1 MDAELISLINQ
12 KKNSIKNFS
21 IKGTQINSSKSI
33 KVMGDLTCNKLT
45 CDSIEINPTGN
56 KTQIN
61 DAEITN
67 SQIDSTSIGLIEPG
81 VSYFTQVNILSTI
94 NGNESQA
101 INIDGDISFSNA
113 DEKERRI
120 VSDNPFKVFSSKE
133 LTLYST
139 KKGLLRSDDIIDI
152 NSLHSVNLTSNT
164 FNINT
169 QSITTPGYLHILN
182 NSNTTGVNSGSVII
196 DGGVGIKKN
205 ITIGGNINIL
215 GRIHSLAGDS
225 ASIIEGDLSVK
236 SNISSL
242 GNISIDSV
250 LDSFNINYGALV
262 VKGGMSI
269 MKNAN
274 IGGNTNINSVTDSIN
289 SKSGA
294 LIVKGGVGIGK
305 NINVGGNMNINDNIN
320 IIGNLN
326 ANANSN
332 LSGNITINGI
342 TNLNNSTD
350 SINNSTGSTVIKG
363 GIGIKKNVNIGGN
376 VNIDGNIN
384 INGSTYISKSINTLD
399 NNTGALIVD
408 GGVAIKKNLNIA
420 GGVNIYQNLNIL
432 DTNKSLYVQG
442 NTTLEKNIVINEN
455 IYLKGK
461 LLNELG
467 TSISTKYKKVAIE
480 DNLVIIG
487 TEESI
492 NVNNGS
498 FTTNGGVGVGK
509 SLNIGENL
517 NVLGNVTLHNNV
529 NCIKTL
535 YANNLHA
542 TYNITTT
549 RGPVTNV
556 CEPTSPFDT
565 MVGNLNLSGNMTISN
580 AFQAID
586 KWVNINLID
595 TPPILTNTSNSVIE
609 SGEFIEFDWNLPE
622 QIYVGFLNHKVP
634 RIDSIYIDYKLSSQ
648 NNWDTFTTVNM
659 NSTIITKIKIY
670 PFNYTNYSINNTFY
684 LYNITKETLYDFR
697 IYCLNQNTARNPK
710 YLYFNSLKTKVSLL
724 LVPPLDINITSNTI
738 NPSKSINI
746 NWNHTSSP
754 NLPVY
759 KYNITCSALQS
770 LKYPTYIKHN
780 TNIINTTSNVLHNAN
795 NYATFT
801 NLYPGHKY
809 NVNIQAK
816 NILNNTYGNFSYIAD
831 DTITT
836 DYPIA
841 PNYVNSSNLSILNNN
856 NYKFNINQGYTL
868 DGNTFIDNIFNY
880 NKLDNTLKT
889 NTLNK
894 LRINENISTTDLG
907 TTTLS
912 GILNNTTNS
921 IYSNLNLKG
930 FSHSNTSTTFT
941 NKLNIKVNNE
951 GDYYTDI
958 YNNGFYKTGDF
969 HIKFDNP
976 KNYLTPSVNKYILKL
991 TQSLNHS
998 NITYN
1003 SSQTHFYVDD
1013 INNFSSISNID
1024 INSLTNYT
1032 TRTISGVPSIITGNI
1047 NFDFI
1052 AYNLTNNFLRSDKK
1066 HFTIFTSSIEQNSFS
1081 NNLNITADDFK
1092 KSNVYYY
1099 NLDENKHNTNGKVLL
1114 PETKEIL
1121 IKNMSI
1127 KLNTTNVGY
1136 TENINVNIIP
1146 YNLHGTGLNYK
1157 NMVHSKIRLDNNSY
1171 ITNQSIQDSN
1181 SLYGLYVTSGSV
1193 EYPETPGVHFGNTF
1207 NHNVNIST
1215 TKDLQLVNGY
1225 FSTPYNIN
1233 SFKNY
1238 SNYIYNGVLTYYDY
1252 STVALNSNKRYV
1264 TFKYTNLIEDTNKIT
1279 IEFINS
1285 NINIFNSADFSIHIK
1300 VYNSSQ
1306 TQYNTAWLN
1315 ANKYISNIGINN
1327 NTKNINNTGCLNTSS
1342 NYISTNQK
1350 KYCYLPNGSTG
1361 ILYIRLGIA
1370 SNKDYLIKF
1379 IKVTNKFI

>member
-1 MDAELISLINQ
+1 MDAELVSLINQ
-12 KKNSIKNFS
+12 KKNSIKTFS

-33 KVMGDLTCNKLT
+33 KVFGDLTCNKLT
-45 CDSIEINPTGN
+45 CDNIEINPTGN

-67 SQIDSTSIGLIEPG
+67 SQIDSTTIGLIEPG

-139 KKGLLRSDDIIDI
+139 KKGSLRSDDIIDI

-169 QSITTPGYLHILN
+169 PSITTPGYLHILN
-182 NSNTTGVNSGSVII
+182 NSNTNDVNSGSVII

-274 IGGNTNINSVTDSIN
+274 IGGNMNINSVTDSFN
-289 SKSGA
+289 SSSGA
-294 LIVKGGVGIGK
+294 LIVQGGVGISK
-305 NINVGGNMNINDNIN
+305 NVNVGGNMNIDDNIN
-320 IIGNLN
+320 IVGNLN
-326 ANANSN
+326 AHGKAN
-332 LSGNITINGI
+332 LSGNITMNGVM
-342 TNLNNSTD
+342 NLNNSTD

-376 VNIDGNIN
+376 VNIDGITH
-384 INGSTYISKSINTLD
+384 IYKDKNTD
-399 NNTGALIVD
+399 NTNTGALIVD

-420 GGVNIYQNLNIL
+420 GGVNIHQNLNIL

-442 NTTLEKNIVINEN
+442 NTTLEKNIIINKN
-455 IYLKGK
+455 IFLKGK

-467 TSISTKYKKVAIE
+467 NSISTKYKTVTIE

-487 TEESI
+487 SEESI

-517 NVLGNVTLHNNV
+517 NVLGNVTLQNNV

-556 CEPTSPFDT
+556 CEPTKPFDT

-595 TPPILTNTSNSVIE
+595 TPPILTNTPNSVIE

-634 RIDSIYIDYKLSSQ
+634 RIDSIYIDYKPSSQ

-670 PFNYTNYSINNTFY
+670 PFNYTNYSVNNTFY

-697 IYCLNQNTARNPK
+697 IYCLNQNSARDSK

-724 LVPPLDINITSNTI
+724 LVPPSDINITSNTI

-780 TNIINTTSNVLHNAN
+780 TNIINTASNVLHNAN
-795 NYATFT
+795 NHATFT

-836 DYPIA
+836 DYPVA
-841 PNYVNSSNLSILNNN
+841 PNYVNSSNLHIQNNN
-856 NYKFNINQGYTL
+856 NYRFNINQGYTL
-868 DGNTFIDNIFNY
+868 DGNTFINNIFNY

-894 LRINENISTTDLG
+894 LRINENISTTDLV
-907 TTTLS
+907 TTSLS

-921 IYSNLNLKG
+921 IYSNLNLGG
-930 FSHSNTSTTFT
+930 FSHTNTSTTFT
-941 NKLNIKVNNE
+941 NKLNIKVNDE
-951 GDYYTDI
+951 GDYYNDT

-969 HIKFDNP
+969 YIQFDNP
-976 KNYLTPSVNKYILKL
+976 KNYLTPTINKYTLQL
-991 TQSLNHS
+991 TQNLNHS

-1003 SSQTHFYVDD
+1003 SSKTHFYVDD
-1013 INNFSSISNID
+1013 VNNFSSISNI
-1024 INSLTNYT
+1024 NVHSLSNYT
-1032 TRTISGVPSIITGNI
+1032 TQTLSGVPSIVSGNV

-1066 HFTIFTSSIEQNSFS
+1066 HFSIFTSPLNQNSYS

-1092 KSNVYYY
+1092 KSYAFYY
-1099 NLDENKHNTNGKVLL
+1099 NLDENKHNTNGTVLL
-1114 PETKEIL
+1114 PNTNQVL

-1146 YNLHGTGLNYK
+1146 YNLHGESPVYK

-1171 ITNQSIQDSN
+1171 ITNQSIQDTTS
-1181 SLYGLYVTSGSV
+1181 SYGLYVTSGSV

-1207 NHNVNIST
+1207 NHSVNIST
-1215 TKDLQLVNGY
+1215 TKDLQLINGY

-1238 SNYIYNGVLTYYDY
+1238 STYIYNGVLTYYDY
-1252 STVALNSNKRYV
+1252 STVALNSNKRYI
-1264 TFKYTNLIEDTNKIT
+1264 TFKYTGLIQDTNKIT
-1279 IEFINS
+1279 IEFVNS
-1285 NINIFNSADFSIHIK
+1285 NINIFNSTDFSIHFKIH
-1300 VYNSSQ
+1300 NSSE

-1327 NTKNINNTGCLNTSS
+1327 NTKNINDTGCLNTSS
-1342 NYISTNQK
+1342 NYISTNKK
-1350 KYCYLPNGSTG
+1350 KYCYLPNGSSG
-1361 ILYIRLGIA
+1361 ILYIRLGFA